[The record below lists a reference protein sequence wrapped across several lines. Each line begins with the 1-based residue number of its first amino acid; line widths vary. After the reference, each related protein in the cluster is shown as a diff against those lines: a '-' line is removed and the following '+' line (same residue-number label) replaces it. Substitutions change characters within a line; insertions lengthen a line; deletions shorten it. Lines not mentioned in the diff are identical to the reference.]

1 MHATKNHIVNGGKK
15 IALLFL
21 FASGEVQ
28 PWASITA
35 TQENHNGKRPSNAKK
50 EEEEDEELE
59 VDGDE
64 ELLVN
69 SGGHTNFDI
78 QRHFERYGS
87 LNL

>member
-1 MHATKNHIVNGGKK
+1 MSATKKDCV
-15 IALLFL
+15 AFP

-69 SGGHTNFDI
+69 SGGGHTNFDI